1 MGLEESLS
9 LRGVFF
15 CPMET
20 WPFVKVPFAF
30 VAPLH
35 VMYSPLANVESDG
48 AMPGF
53 PGGGTR

>member
-9 LRGVFF
+9 SRRAFF
-15 CPMET
+15 CPLET
-20 WPFVKVPFAF
+20 WPFVKVQFAF
-30 VAPLH
+30 VEPLR
-35 VMYSPLANVESDG
+35 YSLMANVESDG